1 MEYRFRGWDAV
12 GYKGWVYGDLVHNK
26 RVDLTDRVMVGGYEV
41 VPESVGMWTGLNDEV
56 GCPIYEGDIVRCNE
70 FLYQVAYDDRRI
82 ASFFLRR
89 GGDMY
94 RHYFGEAM
102 EADECE
108 VIDTMFENKE
118 LLELKECYD

>member
-1 MEYRFRGWDAV
+1 MEYRFRGFDAV
-12 GYKGWVYGDLVHNK
+12 GNKKWVYGDLVHNK

-41 VPESVGMWTGLNDEV
+41 VQESVGLWTGLKDKV
-56 GCPIYEGDIVRCNE
+56 GCPIYDGDIVRCNE
-70 FLYQVAYDDRRI
+70 FVYQVAYDDKRI

-89 GGDMY
+89 DGDMY

-118 LLELKECYD
+118 LLEL